1 MGIYNIGYITIK
13 IWNYE
18 NINSVNP
25 LQLIVDEVDGF
36 IEESN
41 RNRYLTFAS
50 TAENKELLDE
60 IDKTLAWD

>member
-1 MGIYNIGYITIK
+1 MGIYNIGYITIN

>member
-50 TAENKELLDE
+50 TAENKKLLDE
-60 IDKTLAWD
+60 IHKTLAWD